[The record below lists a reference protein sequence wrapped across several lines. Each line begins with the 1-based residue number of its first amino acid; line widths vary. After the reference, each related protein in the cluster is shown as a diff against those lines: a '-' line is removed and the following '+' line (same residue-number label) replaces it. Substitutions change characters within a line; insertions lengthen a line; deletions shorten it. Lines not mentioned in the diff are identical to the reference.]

1 VLDDLPDER
10 ELKALYMLRPPRAA
24 SRPSLPPSFDVRA
37 VPNERLQIVR
47 AIVELDGPLSDP
59 AWQSVSDAILPDGL
73 FIARECVSDRP
84 VGTASAVHNPRGG
97 RFFFPGGGELG
108 YLVVAPAFR
117 GRGLG
122 AALVAAVV
130 HRFETAGYRHVWVG
144 VQGWRLPAIRT
155 YLAAGFKPFLHA
167 PEPAVLEARWRRIFA
182 RLGREVDTT
191 QWPRRLFDDA
201 TWPISSVPFRLSGH
215 PDSGR

>member
-10 ELKALYMLRPPRAA
+10 ELKALYMLRPPQA
-24 SRPSLPPSFDVRA
+24 SSKPSLPPTFDICS
-37 VPNERLQIVR
+37 VPNERLQIAR

-59 AWQSVSDAILPDGL
+59 AWQSFSDAVLPDGL
-73 FIARECVSDRP
+73 FIARESATARL
-84 VGTASAVHNPRGG
+84 VGTASAVHNPRGS
-97 RFFFPGGGELG
+97 RFLFPGGGELG
-108 YLVVAPAFR
+108 YLVVEPAFR

-155 YLAAGFKPFLHA
+155 YLAAGFRPFLHA

-182 RLGREVDTT
+182 QLGREVDTT
-191 QWPRRLFDDA
+191 LWPRRLFDD
-201 TWPISSVPFRLSGH
+201 TTHG
-215 PDSGR
+215 

>member
-1 VLDDLPDER
+1 MLDDLPDER

-24 SRPSLPPSFDVRA
+24 SRPPLPPTFDICS
-37 VPNERLQIVR
+37 VPNERLQIAR

-59 AWQSVSDAILPDGL
+59 TWQSFSDAVLPDGL
-73 FIARECVSDRP
+73 FIARECTTGRL
-84 VGTASAVHNPRGG
+84 VGTASAVHNPRGS
-97 RFFFPGGGELG
+97 RFLFPGGGELG
-108 YLVVAPAFR
+108 YLGVDPTFR

-122 AALVAAVV
+122 GALVAAVV

-144 VQGWRLPAIRT
+144 VQGWRRPAIRT
-155 YLAAGFKPFLHA
+155 YLAAGFRPFLHA

-182 RLGREVDTT
+182 QLGRDVDTT

-201 TWPISSVPFRLSGH
+201 IQG
-215 PDSGR
+215 